1 MEETQIKSNYQ
12 NWQAE
17 APKADLLAKFMTM
30 AMDIALK
37 AGKMEPIALPPSP
50 KVGISI
56 SPSGKIEPALL
67 NNQYRQ
73 PGVIII
79 TFEEFEAIAQRLKS
93 EMLKGTVVPK
103 SEDEIPKL
111 IYRNLIGGESQS

>member
-1 MEETQIKSNYQ
+1 ME
-12 NWQAE
+12 A
-17 APKADLLAKFMTM
+17 LLAKVKTEYQKWQAQANKADFLGKFAT
-30 AMDIALK
+30 AAIDIALK
-37 AGKMEPIALPPSP
+37 AGKMEPIAPPPSP

-73 PGVIII
+73 PGVIMI
-79 TFEEFEAIAQRLKS
+79 TFEEFEAITERLKS

-111 IYRNLIGGESQS
+111 IYSLAAGQK